1 VYHEFVISTGAKR
14 SGEICGFA
22 GSKADS
28 KAREWGCFEMITY
41 YACLVAK
48 EFPLQAMLRWRPEL
62 LQKPVAVLDG
72 EPPFEYVCSLNNP
85 ALTLGIAP
93 GMTKLEM
100 ELFPSAIVLFR
111 SRAQESA
118 ARAALLECA
127 GTFSPRVED
136 QSSDGCFIGVIDIT
150 GTGTLFGSPQA
161 LGESLL
167 QRIKTLGIRAS
178 VAISSNFQAAR
189 CLARGRAGIRVVP
202 QGRESEALAPLPLTV
217 LDLSPEHTETFAM
230 WGITTL
236 GELGSLK
243 ETELIARLGQA
254 GKELRLL
261 ARGESPH
268 LFTAIEAGFPLEER
282 IELDAPVELLDSL
295 LFILGVMLD
304 QLIVRAQS
312 RILALASI
320 TLRLDLEGGTAHAR
334 TVQPALPNTDRKL
347 WLKLIHLDLQA
358 HPPPAAI
365 QSLTLTAQPG
375 STSKVQ
381 LGLFSPQV
389 PEPMRLDV
397 TLARIRSIV
406 GEGNVGQAVLQDTH
420 HPDAFRVEPFTVA
433 SSSTGDRKPGSQR
446 LAMRQLRPPELV
458 IVNVR
463 HRQPESFVFRE
474 KRYTVA
480 RAYGPWS
487 SAGDWWKPTLWSL
500 EQWDLVARAHDASW
514 LCCCLTRDLTQERW
528 QVEALYD

>member
-1 VYHEFVISTGAKR
+1 
-14 SGEICGFA
+14 
-22 GSKADS
+22 
-28 KAREWGCFEMITY
+28 MITH
-41 YACLVAK
+41 YACFVAH
-48 EFPLQAMLRWRPEL
+48 EFPLQALLRLRPEL
-62 LQKPVAVLDG
+62 RRKPVVVLDG
-72 EPPFEYVCSLNNP
+72 EPPFEQVCSLNTA
-85 ALTLGIAP
+85 ALTLGVAP

-100 ELFPSAIVLFR
+100 EMFPTVIVLLR
-111 SRAQESA
+111 SRAEESA

-127 GTFSPRVED
+127 GSFSPWVEN
-136 QSSDGCFIGVIDIT
+136 QSSDGCFICVIDIT
-150 GTGTLFGSPQA
+150 GTEALFGSSRA
-161 LGESLL
+161 LSESLL
-167 QRIKTLGIRAS
+167 KKTANLGIRTS
-178 VAISSNFQAAR
+178 IGISSNFQAAR
-189 CLARGRAGIRVVP
+189 CLARGQSGISVVP
-202 QGRESEALAPLPLTV
+202 HGRESEALASLPLAV

-268 LFTAIEAGFPLEER
+268 LFTAIEAGLPLEER

-295 LFILGVMLD
+295 LFVLGVMLD
-304 QLIVRAQS
+304 QILVRARSQ
-312 RILALASI
+312 ILALASI
-320 TLRLDLEGGTAHAR
+320 TLRLDLEGGTVHSR
-334 TVQPALPNTDRKL
+334 IVQPALPNTDRNL

-358 HPPPAAI
+358 HPPQAAI
-365 QSLTLTAQPG
+365 RSLTLTAQPG

-433 SSSTGDRKPGSQR
+433 SSPAGERKSQVQR

-458 IVNVR
+458 IVHVR
-463 HRQPESFVFRE
+463 NRKPESFYFRE
-474 KRYTVA
+474 KRYLVE

-500 EQWDLVARAHDASW
+500 EQWDLVARAQDSAW

-528 QVEALYD
+528 QVDALYD

>member
-1 VYHEFVISTGAKR
+1 MI
-14 SGEICGFA
+14 
-22 GSKADS
+22 
-28 KAREWGCFEMITY
+28 AR
-41 YACLVAK
+41 YACVDVR
-48 EFPLQAMLRWRPEL
+48 EFPLQALLRLRPEL
-62 LQKPVAVLDG
+62 QRKPVAVLDG
-72 EPPFEYVCSLNNP
+72 EPPFEQVCSLNGP
-85 ALTLGIAP
+85 ALAMGIAP

-100 ELFPSAIVLFR
+100 EMLPTAVVLQR
-111 SRAQESA
+111 SRAEEAA
-118 ARAALLECA
+118 ARSALLECA

-136 QSSDGCFIGVIDIT
+136 QSSDSGFTCVIDIT
-150 GTGTLFGSPQA
+150 GTETLFGSPDA

-167 QRIKTLGIRAS
+167 KKIRAIGIRAS
-178 VAISSNFQAAR
+178 IAISSNFHAAR
-189 CLARGRAGIRVVP
+189 YLARGHAGKGIRVAP
-202 QGRESEALAPLPLTV
+202 RGMEGPALAPLPLTV
-217 LDLSPEHTETFAM
+217 LEPSPEHAETFAM

-236 GELGSLK
+236 GALGNLE

-268 LFTAIEAGFPLEER
+268 LFNAIEASFLLEER
-282 IELDAPVELLDSL
+282 IELDSPVELLDSL

-320 TLRLDLEGGTAHAR
+320 TLDLDLEGATSHSR
-334 TVQPALPNTDRKL
+334 TVRPALPNNDRKL

-358 HPPPAAI
+358 HPPQAAI
-365 QSLTLTAQPG
+365 LSLGLNAQPG

-406 GEGNVGQAVLQDTH
+406 GEGCAGQAVLKDTH
-420 HPDAFRVEPFTVA
+420 RPDAFRVEPFVVPT
-433 SSSTGDRKPGSQR
+433 SSAIESKPSTKR
-446 LAMRQLRPPELV
+446 LAMRQLRPAESV
-458 IVNVR
+458 TVTVND
-463 HRQPESFVFRE
+463 RQPDSFIFRE
-474 KRYTVA
+474 KQYTVE

-487 SAGDWWKPTLWSL
+487 SAGDWWNPTLWSL
-500 EQWDLVARAHDASW
+500 EQWDLVARGDDAANHATW
-514 LCCCLTRDLTQERW
+514 LCCCLTRDLMQERW